1 MARDVFTGYACS
13 VGADTGATADDHVA
27 PARRAYYG
35 IAEIAD
41 ALGMNRQLITAWR
54 RRGSHGMPKPDA
66 ELSAGPVWRG
76 DTIEPWIDSVR
87 SNHGDQTGHPLCPS
101 VALRAGRRMLR
112 LAAVLLE
119 EPIRTRLLNQVLADA
134 RELLPIVDAAA
145 DDPLSRA
152 VADLVLPVRETA
164 NGPTDLTAFRAQ
176 VLGGVEHLSALVELV
191 AARAPASTI
200 GVGPEQ
206 DD

>member
-1 MARDVFTGYACS
+1 MARAVFTGYAGA
-13 VGADTGATADDHVA
+13 VGTDTGAAAERHIA

-76 DTIEPWIDSVR
+76 DTIEPWIDRVR
-87 SNHGDQTGHPLCPS
+87 SDHGDQTGHPLCPS

-152 VADLVLPVRETA
+152 VADLVSPVRETA
-164 NGPTDLTAFRAQ
+164 DGSADLTAFRAR
-176 VLGGVEHLSALVELV
+176 VLGEVEHLSALLDLV
-191 AARAPASTI
+191 AVRAPALATSARSEHD
-200 GVGPEQ
+200 V
-206 DD
+206 